1 MVLHLLSGTIIP
13 SDHMATSSIPGFI
26 TKTQAAQRYKR
37 DFRNIGKD
45 MAVAFAMRDNE
56 LLRHLKLR
64 TKDGEI
70 REGTDV
76 TPDKVVQLQK
86 EGMLPT
92 WYLDTIHFDSKY
104 KYRRDNDDARADD
117 DVPYQS
123 RPLPI
128 EDADIVGSDDDVAG
142 GIALLTHPMI
152 LMQAKR
158 IDDLEKD
165 HTSDRE
171 VIATLRET
179 LSLLNKHVKKEP
191 VRPKGRRSDDI
202 TDKEDG
208 KREATKPKQT
218 TKTTQQSA
226 THNSRKSSAPTTASA
241 EKKLL
246 KDNVKV
252 QGKNAQ
258 NKKWY
263 NTPISELLSR

>member
-1 MVLHLLSGTIIP
+1 
-13 SDHMATSSIPGFI
+13 MATSSIPGFI

-45 MAVAFAMRDNE
+45 MAVAFAMRDDE

-86 EGMLPT
+86 EGMVPT

-117 DVPYQS
+117 DDGVATYQS
-123 RPLPI
+123 RPLPV

-179 LSLLNKHVKKEP
+179 LNLLNKHVKKEP
-191 VRPKGRRSDDI
+191 ARPKGTRSHDSTNEKDA
-202 TDKEDG
+202 
-208 KREATKPKQT
+208 KREGTKPKQKA
-218 TKTTQQSA
+218 KTEKQTA
-226 THNSRKSSAPTTASA
+226 KHNNRKSSASTTASA
-241 EKKLL
+241 EKKLP
-246 KDNVKV
+246 KENVKV
-252 QGKNAQ
+252 QEKNAQ
-258 NKKWY
+258 KKKWY
-263 NTPISELLSR
+263 NTPIKELLSR